1 MPRWERML
9 TTDTSLGFFDKD
21 SSALPGFADATT
33 ANSLRPREST
43 LEVTVCGKHDPR
55 WATTQS
61 KWGLCLTEVS
71 NRDDTQASVSVLVRS
86 VERQAAANSRRHRA
100 AGHESQEDN
109 LSCKSV
115 EGGPEIL
122 ELHFELILPRLSRD
136 QADTIGAHASGLAS
150 MKPASTF

>member
-1 MPRWERML
+1 ML

-71 NRDDTQASVSVLVRS
+71 NKEEMQASVSVLETRYCLG
-86 VERQAAANSRRHRA
+86 SREEEFSPCEQSRE
-100 AGHESQEDN
+100 AGSGKLQETS
-109 LSCKSV
+109 SC
-115 EGGPEIL
+115 
-122 ELHFELILPRLSRD
+122 
-136 QADTIGAHASGLAS
+136 
-150 MKPASTF
+150 